1 MMLQKHISIS
11 ISRAICISLLLLA
24 QVAVMAQRHKANVI
38 QPKDTLSFFRHVAVS
53 GDLVGL
59 VQMQF
64 SDYGQY
70 EVAAR
75 VSLRNRYFP
84 VVELGYGKADS
95 EDPSTHLHY
104 TSKAP
109 YGRIGVDFNMM
120 KNKNDD
126 YRLYVGVRYGYS
138 KFKYSVTHPGL
149 NDPVWKTQIPFDLT
163 DIDNQFHWMEW
174 VVGVDAKIWGP
185 FRLGWS
191 VRYKRRLANTKNE
204 AGHPWYV
211 PGFGKYS
218 GTPLGGTFNV
228 IIEW

>member
-11 ISRAICISLLLLA
+11 ISRVICISLLLAA
-24 QVAVMAQRHKANVI
+24 QVAVMAQKSKAIVI
-38 QPKDTLSFFRHVAVS
+38 QPKDTLSLFRHVAVS
-53 GDLVGL
+53 GDLAGL
-59 VQMQF
+59 AQLQF

-70 EVAAR
+70 EVTAR
-75 VSLRNRYFP
+75 VSLRNKYFP
-84 VVELGYGKADS
+84 IVELGYGRADS
-95 EDPSTHLHY
+95 EDPSTQLHY

-109 YGRIGVDFNMM
+109 YGRIGVDVNMM

-149 NDPVWKTQIPFDLT
+149 HDPVWKSQTPYDLAN
-163 DIDNQFHWMEW
+163 IDNRYHWMEG

-185 FRLGWS
+185 LRLGWS
-191 VRYKRRLANTKNE
+191 VRYKQRLANTNSE
-204 AGHPWYV
+204 AGHPWYI

-218 GTPLGGTFNV
+218 ATPLGGTFNV